1 MESMENMVN
10 LDWILGAIVLG
21 ILVVGL
27 VMLFNG
33 VKDLGK

>member
-1 MESMENMVN
+1 MENMVN